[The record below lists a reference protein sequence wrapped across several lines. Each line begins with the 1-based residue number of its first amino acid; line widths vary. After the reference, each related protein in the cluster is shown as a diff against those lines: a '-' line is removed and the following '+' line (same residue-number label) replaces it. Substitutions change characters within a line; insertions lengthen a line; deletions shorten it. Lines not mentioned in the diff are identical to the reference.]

1 MRKDKKDS
9 EHLSFFTRLRRDF
22 VTGLLV
28 TAPAGLTIYIFWQL
42 FLRID
47 GILDGLFGL
56 WEPLRVHGRP
66 FPGLGFVALIVVVVL
81 TGVLARNYV
90 GRGLLRAGDR
100 LLSRIPLMNRIYL
113 AIQQISQAFLSG
125 KKVIFQRAVLIEYP
139 RKNVYCI
146 AFVTSEP
153 QGEVQHKT
161 AKDVVGVFV
170 PTTPNPTSGFLL
182 FVPKD
187 EIVPLRMRVEE
198 ALKLVISGGA
208 VSPVEAFPIEIEIQ
222 HPAPI
227 ATEEGPT

>member
-1 MRKDKKDS
+1 MRKNKKDS
-9 EHLSFFTRLRRDF
+9 EHLSFSTRLRRDF

-47 GILDGLFGL
+47 GILDGFFGL

-81 TGVLARNYV
+81 TGMLARNYV
-90 GRGLLRAGDR
+90 GHGLLRAGDR

-113 AIQQISQAFLSG
+113 AIQQISQAVLSG

-153 QGEVQHKT
+153 RGEVQHQT

-208 VSPVEAFPIEIEIQ
+208 VSPAEASPIEIEIKQ
-222 HPAPI
+222 PAPI
-227 ATEEGPT
+227 ATEERRP

>member
-1 MRKDKKDS
+1 MRKNKKDS
-9 EHLSFFTRLRRDF
+9 EHLNFSTRLRRDF

-47 GILDGLFGL
+47 GILDGFFGL

-81 TGVLARNYV
+81 TGMLARNYV
-90 GRGLLRAGDR
+90 GHGLLRAGDR

-113 AIQQISQAFLSG
+113 AIQQISQAVLSG

-153 QGEVQHKT
+153 RGEVQHQT

-208 VSPVEAFPIEIEIQ
+208 VSPAEASPIEIEIQ
-222 HPAPI
+222 QPAPI
-227 ATEEGPT
+227 ATEERRP

>member
-1 MRKDKKDS
+1 MRKNKKDS
-9 EHLSFFTRLRRDF
+9 EHLSFSTRLRRDF
-22 VTGLLV
+22 VMGLLV

-66 FPGLGFVALIVVVVL
+66 FPGLGFLALILVVVL
-81 TGVLARNYV
+81 TGVFARNYV
-90 GRGLLRAGDR
+90 GRGLLRVVDR

-113 AIQQISQAFLSG
+113 AIQQISQAFFSG

-187 EIVPLRMRVEE
+187 EIISLRMRVEE
-198 ALKLVISGGA
+198 AMKLVISGGA
-208 VSPVEAFPIEIEIQ
+208 VSPGEAPP
-222 HPAPI
+222 H
-227 ATEEGPT
+227 GDR

>member
-1 MRKDKKDS
+1 MRKNKKDS
-9 EHLSFFTRLRRDF
+9 EHLSFSTRLRRDF

-47 GILDGLFGL
+47 GILDGFFGL

-81 TGVLARNYV
+81 TGMLARNYV
-90 GRGLLRAGDR
+90 GHGLLRAGDR

-113 AIQQISQAFLSG
+113 AIQQISQAVLSG

-153 QGEVQHKT
+153 RGEVQHQT

-208 VSPVEAFPIEIEIQ
+208 VSPAEASPIEIEIQ
-222 HPAPI
+222 QPAPI
-227 ATEEGPT
+227 ATEERRP